1 MAEFLKAHW
10 FEIVA
15 FVDKIYAA
23 IKAYILG
30 TEAE

>member
-23 IKAYILG
+23 IKAYF
-30 TEAE
+30 TDAE